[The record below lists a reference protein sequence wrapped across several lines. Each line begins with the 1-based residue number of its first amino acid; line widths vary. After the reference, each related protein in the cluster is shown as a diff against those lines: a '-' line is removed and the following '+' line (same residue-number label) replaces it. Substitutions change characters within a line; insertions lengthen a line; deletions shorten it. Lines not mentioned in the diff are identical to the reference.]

1 MYFAVI
7 QQFQRTL
14 RALDAILSKAV
25 LYAEAKKF
33 DPDNFCTA
41 RLTPDMLPF
50 TRQIQI
56 ACDSGKR
63 AAAALVG
70 KEAPVHED
78 TEQTLAQLQE
88 RIGKCLAYLATFR
101 EKDFDAVT
109 PKTEVKL
116 LNPPGKAMYADDA
129 LLGRSI
135 PNFFFHVTIAYALLR
150 RRCGHRKDGLS
161 RQVAAHVRSVCLSQ
175 CLASDGNL
183 PRISKLASCV
193 PTTGGEGGPARFS
206 ACHAKN
212 ARSKLAS
219 CLRPTEQP

>member
-150 RRCGHRKDGLS
+150 AGGVDIGKTDFLGK
-161 RQVAAHVRSVCLSQ
+161 
-175 CLASDGNL
+175 L
-183 PRISKLASCV
+183 P
-193 PTTGGEGGPARFS
+193 PMFDQS
-206 ACHAKN
+206 A
-212 ARSKLAS
+212 
-219 CLRPTEQP
+219 